1 MVAPLNNWWLYHIM
15 SKFFFHNGKSNDQNI
30 NINIK
35 RLTKEQ
41 NIKNKQIVDINKLL
55 NRVKVDK
62 KNETK
67 RKIIF
72 YCSTVLVLSLIGTL
86 ITFLK

>member
-1 MVAPLNNWWLYHIM
+1 MIRI
-15 SKFFFHNGKSNDQNI
+15 FD
-30 NINIK
+30 
-35 RLTKEQ
+35 
-41 NIKNKQIVDINKLL
+41 KNKSKSESKSQKKNIPVQYIDQKRIVDINKLL
-55 NRVKVDK
+55 NRVKIDQ

-72 YCSTVLVLSLIGTL
+72 YSSTVLGLSLLGTL

>member
-1 MVAPLNNWWLYHIM
+1 MQKVY
-15 SKFFFHNGKSNDQNI
+15 FHNGKSIDQNI
-30 NINIK
+30 NTK
-35 RLTKEQ
+35 RLSEVQ
-41 NIKNKQIVDINKLL
+41 HISEKQVVDINKLL
-55 NRVKVDK
+55 NRVKIDQ

-72 YCSTVLVLSLIGTL
+72 YSFTILGLSLLGTL

>member
-1 MVAPLNNWWLYHIM
+1 MYKTYFHDKKHISEKKVQKKTIPLQYI
-15 SKFFFHNGKSNDQNI
+15 DQ
-30 NINIK
+30 K
-35 RLTKEQ
+35 R
-41 NIKNKQIVDINKLL
+41 IVDINKLL
-55 NRVKVDK
+55 NRVKIDQ

-72 YCSTVLVLSLIGTL
+72 YSSTVLGLSLLGTL

>member
-1 MVAPLNNWWLYHIM
+1 MQKTY
-15 SKFFFHNGKSNDQNI
+15 FHNRKHISEKKVQKKTIPLEYIDQ
-30 NINIK
+30 K
-35 RLTKEQ
+35 R
-41 NIKNKQIVDINKLL
+41 IVDINKLL
-55 NRVKVDK
+55 NRIKIDQ

-72 YCSTVLVLSLIGTL
+72 YSSTVLGLSLLGTL

>member
-1 MVAPLNNWWLYHIM
+1 MIRIFDNNK
-15 SKFFFHNGKSNDQNI
+15 SKSESKSQKKNIPVQYIDQ
-30 NINIK
+30 K
-35 RLTKEQ
+35 R
-41 NIKNKQIVDINKLL
+41 IVDINKLL
-55 NRVKVDK
+55 NRVKIDQ

-72 YCSTVLVLSLIGTL
+72 YSFVILGLSLLGTL

>member
-1 MVAPLNNWWLYHIM
+1 MQKMY
-15 SKFFFHNGKSNDQNI
+15 FHNEKSIDQNI
-30 NINIK
+30 N
-35 RLTKEQ
+35 TKKLSKVQ
-41 NIKNKQIVDINKLL
+41 NISEKQVVDINKLL
-55 NRVKVDK
+55 NRIKIDH

-72 YCSTVLVLSLIGTL
+72 YSLSILGLSLLGTL

>member
-1 MVAPLNNWWLYHIM
+1 MQKTYFHDRKHISEKKVQKKTIPLQHI
-15 SKFFFHNGKSNDQNI
+15 DQ
-30 NINIK
+30 K
-35 RLTKEQ
+35 R
-41 NIKNKQIVDINKLL
+41 IVDINKLL
-55 NRVKVDK
+55 NTVKIDQ

-72 YCSTVLVLSLIGTL
+72 YSSTVLGLSLLGTL